1 MANPA
6 TAAEPKTVFVLVVED
21 HTESREAI
29 AEYLTLAGMQV
40 ATAEDGLQG
49 VNAARELQPHVIVMD
64 LAMPVLD
71 GWEATRRL
79 KADWSTRHIPI
90 IALSAFGSQPEAG
103 QLALALGCVEMLTK
117 PINPREIEARIRRVA
132 VRHRGDAVAASEN

>member
-1 MANPA
+1 MADPA
-6 TAAEPKTVFVLVVED
+6 TRPSRPITVLVVED
-21 HTESREAI
+21 HDESREAI
-29 AEYLTLAGMQV
+29 AEYLTLVGLNV
-40 ATAEDGLQG
+40 STAADGQQAID
-49 VNAARELQPHVIVMD
+49 VARELQPQVIVMD

-103 QLALALGCVEMLTK
+103 ELAIAVGCVEMLTK
-117 PINPREIEARIRRVA
+117 PASPRELEKRIRRIA
-132 VRHRGDAVAASEN
+132 ARHRRAPAATAQN